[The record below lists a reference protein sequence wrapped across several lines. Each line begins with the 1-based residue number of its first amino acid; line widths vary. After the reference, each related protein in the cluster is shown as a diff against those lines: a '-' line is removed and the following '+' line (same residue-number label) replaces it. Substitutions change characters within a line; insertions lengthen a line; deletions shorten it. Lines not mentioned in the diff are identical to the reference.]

1 MQRPRR
7 PWLSLLVLCLG
18 TFAILLDTTIVNVAL
33 PSLITQRM
41 GAAFGVFSSAAG
53 VAAVTGPVLGGVL
66 TAYLSPRPA
75 LTRPPGRRL
84 GPFRLPQPT
93 DNRKGSPL

>member
-33 PSLITQRM
+33 PSLITH
-41 GAAFGVFSSAAG
+41 
-53 VAAVTGPVLGGVL
+53 
-66 TAYLSPRPA
+66 LSPRPA